1 MREQA
6 AGCILAIVPS
16 IFGCQEKQ
24 KKSKTTI

>member
-6 AGCILAIVPS
+6 AGCTPAIVPS
-16 IFGCQEKQ
+16 IFAFQEKQ